1 MEHPLRMLTPK
12 KMHSS
17 QMPLSKPAKR
27 KDKTM
32 YKLYTSAVE
41 LLDTAAEKF
50 GDRVAFRDAYGEITF
65 AGLKTASRKLA
76 TALMTKADTGRT
88 RPVMVYLPKSINS
101 IVSFMGSMYSGSPY
115 VPMDYAVPLARF
127 CATAKNLCPT
137 AVITDASGKEKLD
150 TLGLDIPILIF
161 DELVTVDADH
171 AAIDRVLNT
180 ATDLDAAYIM
190 YTSGST
196 GTPKGVTISHR
207 AVLDYTKWLTDTF
220 DISKDSIIGMQSAFH
235 FDNSVFDMFAALYVG
250 CTTVIIP
257 EVLFMYPEKLFDYLE
272 EQEISIIFWVPTVMI
287 SVANSGVL
295 SKKRLSKLRLILFAG
310 EVMPIR
316 QLNDW
321 IESYPDRKFVNMYGP
336 TEATDIVLYYVV
348 DRKFSPGETL
358 PIGIPCANMKALILD
373 ADGKPCKQGEQ
384 GELLI
389 SGSGIASGYWNSPD
403 ITEKA
408 FIQNPL
414 NNKYRDILY
423 RTGDLVYM
431 ADDGNIMFCGRADS
445 QIKLRGNRIELG
457 DIEAAAA
464 AMDNIKNCCAM
475 FSHETEEI
483 FLFLET
489 DAVIVQRKFNME
501 LKKVLPA
508 YMIPQKII
516 SMQSFPHTPSGK
528 IDRQLLKKDY
538 ITERNN

>member
-1 MEHPLRMLTPK
+1 MN
-12 KMHSS
+12 
-17 QMPLSKPAKR
+17 
-27 KDKTM
+27 
-32 YKLYTSAVE
+32 KLYTSAVE
-41 LLDTAAEKF
+41 LLDIAAEKYS
-50 GDRVAFRDAYGEITF
+50 DRVAFRDAYGEITF
-65 AGLKTASRKLA
+65 AELQTASRKLA
-76 TALMTKADTGRT
+76 TALMKNTDTGRT
-88 RPVMVYLPKSINS
+88 RPVMVYMPKSIKS
-101 IVSFMGSMYSGSPY
+101 IVSFMGSMYAGSPY
-115 VPMDYAVPLARF
+115 VPMDYAVPVARF
-127 CATAKNLCPT
+127 CATAQNLCPT
-137 AVITDASGKEKLD
+137 AVITDEAGREKLKD
-150 TLGLDIPILIF
+150 AGIDMAILVY
-161 DELVTVDADH
+161 DELIDCDADNDAVDA
-171 AAIDRVLNT
+171 VLNT

-220 DISKDSIIGMQSAFH
+220 DIEKDSVIGMQSAFH
-235 FDNSVFDMFAALYVG
+235 FDNSVFDMFATLYVG

-257 EVLFMYPEKLFDYLE
+257 EVLFMYPEKLFDFLDE
-272 EQEISIIFWVPTVMI
+272 ENISIIFWVPTVMI
-287 SVANSGVL
+287 SVANSGIL
-295 SKKRLSKLRLILFAG
+295 SRKKLKNLKLILFAG

-316 QLNDW
+316 QLNEW
-321 IESYPDRKFVNMYGP
+321 IDNYPDCKFVNMYGP

-348 DRKFSPGETL
+348 DREFTAGETL

-373 ADGKPCKQGEQ
+373 ADGNLCKKGEQ
-384 GELLI
+384 GELCI
-389 SGSGIASGYWNSPD
+389 GGSGISSGYWNSPE
-403 ITEKA
+403 ITQKA

-414 NNKYRDILY
+414 NNKYRDRLY
-423 RTGDLVYM
+423 RTGDLVYE
-431 ADDGNIMFCGRADS
+431 AEDGNIIFCGRADS

-489 DAVIVQRKFNME
+489 DAEIIQRKFNME

-508 YMIPQKII
+508 YMIPQKIV

-528 IDRQLLKKDY
+528 IDRQLLKKEY
-538 ITERNN
+538 ITERND

>member
-1 MEHPLRMLTPK
+1 
-12 KMHSS
+12 
-17 QMPLSKPAKR
+17 
-27 KDKTM
+27 M

-41 LLDTAAEKF
+41 LLDVAAGKYGE
-50 GDRVAFRDAYGEITF
+50 RVAFRDAADEITF
-65 AGLKTASRKLA
+65 SGLQSLSRRLA
-76 TALMTKADTGRT
+76 TALMKSTDTGRT
-88 RPVMVYLPKSINS
+88 RPVMVYMPKSIKS
-101 IVSFMGSMYSGSPY
+101 IVTFMGSMYAGSPY

-127 CATAKNLCPT
+127 SATAQNLCPT
-137 AVITDASGKEKLD
+137 AVITDEAGKEKLD
-150 TLGLDIPILIF
+150 SLGLDVAVLVY
-161 DELVTVDADH
+161 DELIGCDADNSL
-171 AAIDRVLNT
+171 IDTVLNT

-220 DISKDSIIGMQSAFH
+220 AITQDSVIGMQSAFH
-235 FDNSVFDMFAALYVG
+235 FDNSVFDMFAALFTG

-257 EVLFMYPEKLFDYLE
+257 EVLFMYPEKLFDFLDE
-272 EQEISIIFWVPTVMI
+272 EKISIIFWVPTVMI
-287 SVANSGVL
+287 SVANSGIL
-295 SKKRLSKLRLILFAG
+295 SRKKLESLKLILFAG

-316 QLNDW
+316 QLNEW
-321 IESYPDRKFVNMYGP
+321 IDNYPDCKFVNMYGP

-348 DRKFSPGETL
+348 DRKFTAGETL

-373 ADGKPCKQGEQ
+373 ADGKPCKKGEQ
-384 GELLI
+384 GELCI
-389 SGSGIASGYWNSPD
+389 GGSGISSGYWNSPE
-403 ITEKA
+403 ITERA

-414 NNKYRDILY
+414 NNKYCDRLY
-423 RTGDLVYM
+423 RTGDLVYE
-431 ADDGNIMFCGRADS
+431 AEDGNIIFCGRADS

-464 AMDNIKNCCAM
+464 AMDNIKNCCVM

-489 DAVIVQRKFNME
+489 DAEIVQRKFNME

-508 YMIPQKII
+508 YMIPQKIV
-516 SMQSFPHTPSGK
+516 SMESFPHTPSGK
-528 IDRQLLKKDY
+528 IDRQLLKKQY
-538 ITERNN
+538 ITERND